1 MKIQNFNNG
10 KNTLILYTA
19 KKIYKYKMKW
29 RLTNSKSDRETL
41 YNFVQSSLINILQKN
56 RINIYKL
63 RNFKKKMCIGL

>member
-41 YNFVQSSLINILQKN
+41 YNFVQSSLKTYQYIAEKS
-56 RINIYKL
+56 YKYIQIKKL
-63 RNFKKKMCIGL
+63 KKKCV